1 MTELEGRRTESR
13 IPEKTTIFLETMNC
27 EGENYQPRIIICN
40 SLDISANGIQVQV
53 DEMVVVGSILRL
65 CAGVLNQDL
74 FLVSEVMW
82 VKEDGSQFNIGLAIF
97 EADDTDIIAW
107 KKLIASKLNVSCELP
122 I

>member
-13 IPEKTTIFLETMNC
+13 IPEKTTIFLETMSC